1 MRETQALLKRNRE
14 DFPGGT
20 VDKNSLATAGG
31 HRFERW
37 SGKISYAVG
46 QLSLCATT
54 SESALWSLQATTPE
68 PMRCNYLS
76 PYALEPALRNKKPP
90 Q

>member
-1 MRETQALLKRNRE
+1 MRETQARLKRNRE

-31 HRFERW
+31 HRFDRW

-54 SESALWSLQATTPE
+54 SESVLWSLQATTPE
-68 PMRCNYLS
+68 PVF
-76 PYALEPALRNKKPP
+76 RNKEKPP